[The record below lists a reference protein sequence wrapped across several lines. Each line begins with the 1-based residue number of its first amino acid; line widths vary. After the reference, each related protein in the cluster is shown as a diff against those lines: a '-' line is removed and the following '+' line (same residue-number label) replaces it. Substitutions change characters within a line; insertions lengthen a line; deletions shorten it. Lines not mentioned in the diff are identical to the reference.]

1 MGLAVHPNVTL
12 RKMDQLGENFD
23 EVLKKWIGQIC
34 LSLNGKCHIFLIA
47 YIAYSTTSFHLD
59 PSCSLLPPSVQI
71 IMDNLDTN
79 LKASR
84 ETSTHKGKSLHWVS
98 LFAVKDRVSGNH
110 LPDQCPLA
118 DVSKVPLSTWL
129 PSVSDCVTL
138 RAEFI
143 VLVSRV
149 LVQNLTAFCFLRD
162 QAVEHIPHTYS
173 AKMKKKSEIVSL
185 Q

>member
-1 MGLAVHPNVTL
+1 MYLQAHVRLNRMGLAVHPNVTL

-71 IMDNLDTN
+71 IIDNLDTN
-79 LKASR
+79 LIASC
-84 ETSTHKGKSLHWVS
+84 ETSTHKGKSLHRVS
-98 LFAVKDRVSGNH
+98 LFAVKDWVSGNH

-138 RAEFI
+138 RE
-143 VLVSRV
+143 V
-149 LVQNLTAFCFLRD
+149 
-162 QAVEHIPHTYS
+162 YS
-173 AKMKKKSEIVSL
+173 PCEPSACEESYSILLL
-185 Q
+185 QRSSC